1 MDKEKNNFWI
11 IEFNETDG
19 KMKDYS
25 NKIVTTELI
34 DKIETFDKKLYNSQD
49 GYYKFYFDHIINN
62 KTVEHIRIDVGED
75 DLENKQFFNYLRED
89 IEKNLFLGEKEEK
102 LIKKEKI
109 SNKTLYEYF
118 NVKDKFELYKLLKNN
133 DERVKE
139 LKEFIEF
146 SKRKI
151 EKNLKKLDDPNI
163 FANYTLNEFL
173 PNKNEIFISGVDI
186 KLNLVSRTKI
196 NLNQDKKIDMKK
208 IFKELNTKSLYGVQ
222 IAYNSIDNTEIM
234 ELRARNLKD
243 MFNII
248 DYKVI
253 DFIKI
258 NNKFVFNQM
267 NQNIPIEIQKGFEKT
282 YEKYLKNIKDKEPFK
297 KENQEFFKD
306 LTKLK
311 GYDDFIHYYVKQENT
326 GLNYFLNE
334 DKILDNLRLPYQYL
348 SYERFGL
355 IALDNNFNITS
366 IKEYSS
372 GGTYASTVP
381 FNRILNDVIDS
392 KNSSYIMYHNHPSG
406 NLLPSQEDI
415 LVTDKLQDALAIFDK
430 KLIGSIILSDEGFYK
445 IPEVVLNY
453 NYNYC
458 LDETLKNL
466 KIDERCKLR
475 NIDELISFKDYEK
488 IEKIDIQNNSLE
500 DIQKLINFKNL
511 KEINLINN
519 PIRTLNNF
527 KVIKSLEQKG
537 IKFNLDFEQKN
548 RLDFVK
554 KEKIKP
560 KEPKTKKKE
569 KLIER

>member
-1 MDKEKNNFWI
+1 MDIEKNNFWI
-11 IEFNETDG
+11 VEFNETDE
-19 KMKDYS
+19 KIK
-25 NKIVTTELI
+25 NFANEIVTPELI
-34 DKIETFDKKLYNSQD
+34 DKIKNLDKQFSLKEKGS
-49 GYYKFYFDHIINN
+49 YKFYFDHIINN
-62 KTVEHIRIDVGED
+62 KTVEHIRIDVGEN
-75 DLENKQFFNYLRED
+75 DLENNKFFSYLIKD
-89 IEKNLFLGEKEEK
+89 IEKNLLLEKEEEK
-102 LIKKEKI
+102 LIKKEKNP
-109 SNKTLYEYF
+109 NKTLYEYF
-118 NVKDKFELYKLLKNN
+118 DVNDKFELYKLLKNN
-133 DERVKE
+133 DEKVKE

-282 YEKYLKNIKDKEPFK
+282 YEKYLKNIKEKEPFK

-355 IALDNNFNITS
+355 IALDKNFNITS

-430 KLIGSIILSDEGFYK
+430 KLIGSVILSDEGFYK

-466 KIDERCKLR
+466 KIDERCKLK

-554 KEKIKP
+554 KEKIKM
-560 KEPKTKKKE
+560 KEPKVKNKE
-569 KLIER
+569 KIIER

>member
-49 GYYKFYFDHIINN
+49 GYYKFYFDHIVDDKI
-62 KTVEHIRIDVGED
+62 VEHMRIDVGED

-89 IEKNLFLGEKEEK
+89 IEKNLLLGEKEEK
-102 LIKKEKI
+102 LIKKEKNT
-109 SNKTLYEYF
+109 NKTLYEYF

-133 DERVKE
+133 DEKVKE

-355 IALDNNFNITS
+355 IALDKNFNITS

-430 KLIGSIILSDEGFYK
+430 KLIGSVILSDEGFYK

-466 KIDERCKLR
+466 KIDERCKLK

-554 KEKIKP
+554 KEKIKM
-560 KEPKTKKKE
+560 KEPKVKNKE
-569 KLIER
+569 KNIER

>member
-11 IEFNETDG
+11 IEFNETDE
-19 KMKDYS
+19 KIK
-25 NKIVTTELI
+25 NFANEIVTPELI
-34 DKIETFDKKLYNSQD
+34 DKIKILDKQFSLKEKGS
-49 GYYKFYFDHIINN
+49 YKFYFDHIINN

-89 IEKNLFLGEKEEK
+89 IEKNLLLGEKEK
-102 LIKKEKI
+102 LIKKEKK

-334 DKILDNLRLPYQYL
+334 NKILDNLRLPYQYL

-355 IALDNNFNITS
+355 IALDKNFNITS

-500 DIQKLINFKNL
+500 DIQKLIKFKNL

-554 KEKIKP
+554 KEKIKM
-560 KEPKTKKKE
+560 KEPKVKNKE
-569 KLIER
+569 KIIER

>member
-49 GYYKFYFDHIINN
+49 GYYKFYFDHIVDDKI
-62 KTVEHIRIDVGED
+62 VEHIRIDVGED

-89 IEKNLFLGEKEEK
+89 IEKNLLLGEKEEK
-102 LIKKEKI
+102 LIKKEKNT
-109 SNKTLYEYF
+109 NKTLYEYF

-133 DERVKE
+133 DEKVKE

-355 IALDNNFNITS
+355 IALDKNFNITS

-381 FNRILNDVIDS
+381 FNRILNNVIDS

-430 KLIGSIILSDEGFYK
+430 KLIGSVILSDEGFYK

-466 KIDERCKLR
+466 KIDERCKLK

-554 KEKIKP
+554 KEKIKM
-560 KEPKTKKKE
+560 KEPKVKNKE
-569 KLIER
+569 KNIER

>member
-11 IEFNETDG
+11 VEFNETDE
-19 KMKDYS
+19 KIK
-25 NKIVTTELI
+25 NFANEIVTPELI
-34 DKIETFDKKLYNSQD
+34 DKIKILDKQFSLKEKGS
-49 GYYKFYFDHIINN
+49 YKFYFDHIVDDKI
-62 KTVEHIRIDVGED
+62 VEHIRIDVGED

-89 IEKNLFLGEKEEK
+89 IEKNLLLGEKEEK
-102 LIKKEKI
+102 LIKKEKNT
-109 SNKTLYEYF
+109 NKTLYEYF

-133 DERVKE
+133 DEKVKE

-282 YEKYLKNIKDKEPFK
+282 YEKYLKNIKEKELFK
-297 KENQEFFKD
+297 KENQEFYKD

-311 GYDDFIHYYVKQENT
+311 EYDDFINYYVKQENT

-355 IALDNNFNITS
+355 IALDKNFNITS

-466 KIDERCKLR
+466 KIDERCKLK

-554 KEKIKP
+554 KEKIKM
-560 KEPKTKKKE
+560 KEPKVKNKE
-569 KLIER
+569 KNIER

>member
-49 GYYKFYFDHIINN
+49 GYYKFYFDHIVDDKI
-62 KTVEHIRIDVGED
+62 VEHIRIDVGED

-89 IEKNLFLGEKEEK
+89 IEKNLLLGEKEEK
-102 LIKKEKI
+102 LIKKEKNT
-109 SNKTLYEYF
+109 NKALYEYF

-133 DERVKE
+133 DEKVKE

-282 YEKYLKNIKDKEPFK
+282 YEKYLKNIKEKELFK

-355 IALDNNFNITS
+355 IALDKNFNITS

-406 NLLPSQEDI
+406 NLLPSREDI

-430 KLIGSIILSDEGFYK
+430 KLIGSVILSDEGFYK

-466 KIDERCKLR
+466 KIDEHCKLK

-554 KEKIKP
+554 KEKIKM
-560 KEPKTKKKE
+560 KEPKVKNKE
-569 KLIER
+569 KIIER

>member
-1 MDKEKNNFWI
+1 
-11 IEFNETDG
+11 
-19 KMKDYS
+19 
-25 NKIVTTELI
+25 
-34 DKIETFDKKLYNSQD
+34 
-49 GYYKFYFDHIINN
+49 
-62 KTVEHIRIDVGED
+62 
-75 DLENKQFFNYLRED
+75 
-89 IEKNLFLGEKEEK
+89 
-102 LIKKEKI
+102 
-109 SNKTLYEYF
+109 
-118 NVKDKFELYKLLKNN
+118 
-133 DERVKE
+133 
-139 LKEFIEF
+139 
-146 SKRKI
+146 
-151 EKNLKKLDDPNI
+151 
-163 FANYTLNEFL
+163 
-173 PNKNEIFISGVDI
+173 
-186 KLNLVSRTKI
+186 
-196 NLNQDKKIDMKK
+196 MKK

-282 YEKYLKNIKDKEPFK
+282 YEKYLKNIKEKELFK
-297 KENQEFFKD
+297 KENQEFYKD

-311 GYDDFIHYYVKQENT
+311 EYDDFINYYVKQENT

-355 IALDNNFNITS
+355 IALDKNFNITS

-430 KLIGSIILSDEGFYK
+430 KLIGSVILSDEGFYK

-466 KIDERCKLR
+466 KIDERIKLK
-475 NIDELISFKDYEK
+475 NIDELTSFKDYEK

-500 DIQKLINFKNL
+500 DVQKLIKFKNL

-554 KEKIKP
+554 KEKIKM
-560 KEPKTKKKE
+560 KEPKVKNKE
-569 KLIER
+569 KNIER

>member
-11 IEFNETDG
+11 IEFNETDE
-19 KMKDYS
+19 KIK
-25 NKIVTTELI
+25 NFANEIVTPELI
-34 DKIETFDKKLYNSQD
+34 DKIKILDKQFSLKEKGS
-49 GYYKFYFDHIINN
+49 YKFYFDHIINN

-89 IEKNLFLGEKEEK
+89 IEKNLLLGEKEEK
-102 LIKKEKI
+102 LIKKEKN

-133 DERVKE
+133 DEKVKE

-355 IALDNNFNITS
+355 IALDKNFNITS

-466 KIDERCKLR
+466 KIDERCKLK

-527 KVIKSLEQKG
+527 KVIKFLEQKG

-554 KEKIKP
+554 KEKIKM
-560 KEPKTKKKE
+560 KEPKVKNKE
-569 KLIER
+569 KNIER

>member
-89 IEKNLFLGEKEEK
+89 IEKNLLLGEKEEK
-102 LIKKEKI
+102 LIKKEKN

-133 DERVKE
+133 DEKVKE

-334 DKILDNLRLPYQYL
+334 GKILDNLRLPYQYL

-355 IALDNNFNITS
+355 IALDKNFNITS

-458 LDETLKNL
+458 LNETLKNL
-466 KIDERCKLR
+466 KIDERIKLK
-475 NIDELISFKDYEK
+475 NIDELMSFKDYEK
-488 IEKIDIQNNSLE
+488 IEKINIQNNSLE
-500 DIQKLINFKNL
+500 DIQKLIKFKNL

-527 KVIKSLEQKG
+527 KIIKSLEQKG

-554 KEKIKP
+554 KEKIKL
-560 KEPKTKKKE
+560 KEPKIKNKE
-569 KLIER
+569 KIIER

>member
-1 MDKEKNNFWI
+1 MDKERNDFWI
-11 IEFNETDG
+11 VEFNETDG
-19 KMKDYS
+19 KMKSYS

-34 DKIETFDKKLYNSQD
+34 DEIETFDKKLYNSQD
-49 GYYKFYFDHIINN
+49 GYYKFYFDHIVDDKI
-62 KTVEHIRIDVGED
+62 VEHIRIDVGED

-89 IEKNLFLGEKEEK
+89 IEKNLLLGEKEEK
-102 LIKKEKI
+102 LIKKEKNL
-109 SNKTLYEYF
+109 NKTLYEYF
-118 NVKDKFELYKLLKNN
+118 NVKDKFELYNLLKNN

-196 NLNQDKKIDMKK
+196 SLNQDKKIDMKK

-311 GYDDFIHYYVKQENT
+311 GYDNFIHYYVKQENT

-355 IALDNNFNITS
+355 IALDKNFNITS

-430 KLIGSIILSDEGFYK
+430 KLIGSVILSDEGFYK

-475 NIDELISFKDYEK
+475 NIDELTSFKDYEK

-500 DIQKLINFKNL
+500 DVQKLIKFKNL

-554 KEKIKP
+554 KEKIKM
-560 KEPKTKKKE
+560 KDSKVKNKE
-569 KLIER
+569 KIIER